1 MNFSIFIQ
9 QVMNGL
15 SLGSLYAL
23 IAIGYTMVYGILQLI
38 NFAHGDIF
46 MIGAYIAFFA
56 VAVFHLPWWL
66 GAIVTILLTACVG
79 MVVERVAYR
88 PLRDEP
94 RISLLI
100 TAVGVSFFIENLA
113 IVVLGAR
120 PKGFPVPSLMA
131 TNFDWQGIRITGV
144 SLWVPIISIALL
156 MGLLYV
162 IYRTKIGMAMRA
174 VSKDVEATRLMG
186 INVDKVIMYT
196 FALGSGLAAA
206 GGMLWASKYP
216 QIQPL
221 MGMYPGWKAFTA
233 AVVGGIG
240 NITGAMIG
248 GFLIGLVE
256 ILSVALAP
264 TLSGYRDAFVFAIL
278 IIFLLVKPTG
288 LMGET
293 LKEKV

>member
-1 MNFSIFIQ
+1 MSIEIFIQ
-9 QVMNGL
+9 QVLNGI
-15 SLGSLYAL
+15 SLGSLYSL
-23 IAIGYTMVYGILQLI
+23 IAIGYTMVYGILALI

-56 VAVFHLPWWL
+56 VAIYALPWWL
-66 GAIVTILLTACVG
+66 AAILTVLLTACVG
-79 MVVERVAYR
+79 MLIERVAYR

-100 TAVGVSFFIENLA
+100 TAVGVAFFIENLA
-113 IVVLGAR
+113 IVTLGAR
-120 PKGFPVPSLMA
+120 PKGFPVPAMMA
-131 TNFDWQGIRITGV
+131 TNFDISGIRISGV
-144 SLWVPIISIALL
+144 SLWVPVLSICLL
-156 MGLLYV
+156 GCLLYV
-162 IYRTKIGMAMRA
+162 IYRTKVGMAMRA
-174 VSKDVEATRLMG
+174 VAKDIEATRLMG
-186 INVDKVIMYT
+186 VNVDKVIMYT
-196 FALGSGLAAA
+196 FAIGSGLAAA
-206 GGMLWASKYP
+206 GGMMWASKYP

-248 GFLIGLVE
+248 GLIIGLVE
-256 ILSVALAP
+256 ILTVAFFP
-264 TLSGYRDAFVFAIL
+264 SISGFRDAIVFAIL

-288 LMGET
+288 LMGEP